1 MPPRRAPTVPMADNV
16 DVNQMA
22 YAMHTMAAAVTAQS
36 HAKAQRDLEKRER
49 EILAAGSRLLSNF
62 NHQTPPS
69 LMGREVRKRLIC
81 GSNLWRGYSGQFIVQ
96 KERRWS

>member
-1 MPPRRAPTVPMADNV
+1 MPPRRAPTAPVTDNADI
-16 DVNQMA
+16 NQMA

-49 EILAAGSRLLSNF
+49 EILAVESRLLSISTTKLL
-62 NHQTPPS
+62 QS
-69 LMGREVRKRLIC
+69 LMRREVRKLLIY